1 MWEDLKNNVQ
11 KRIETLLQPNI
22 KEKRK
27 EPTVKKICFES
38 GCIVQAAIDLASVFF
53 QENLTVTEGL
63 KSMIVFLDRILPEI
77 PPEEDNFKNNIAFI
91 CELLFSR
98 EYYSCSN
105 TLYYLMRRVLVNQKE
120 KDVRRVRFLRSLIPR
135 IDQEQ
140 NVEHVLTLYA
150 ECAVSSLYLSMEQ
163 VILTSLEQAATY
175 GKAYMSAWSHAVKY
189 KRDPSNVFQYS
200 YIMDLMLHAV
210 EDREMSVVHNIR
222 EVLLQFNSFEFRMK
236 KMIYESFMTIALRYM
251 KHPKSYMRANTARIF
266 LDRFPILDPSIQ
278 MPETVH
284 PQVIDQVLNIKD
296 FLRDENNVREATI
309 IGLHK
314 IMSTNVR
321 IFSED

>member
-1 MWEDLKNNVQ
+1 
-11 KRIETLLQPNI
+11 
-22 KEKRK
+22 KRK

-77 PPEEDNFKNNIAFI
+77 PPEEDNFKNSIAFI
-91 CELLFSR
+91 CEVLFSR

-120 KDVRRVRFLRSLIPR
+120 KDVRRVSLLRSLIPR

-163 VILTSLEQAATY
+163 ETEIISSILRLKMEIMEPIHSAIIEYLPSATREQAATY

-189 KRDPSNVFQYS
+189 NRDPSKVFQYS

-210 EDREMSVVHNIR
+210 KDREMSVVHNIR

-251 KHPKSYMRANTARIF
+251 KVGVK
-266 LDRFPILDPSIQ
+266 L
-278 MPETVH
+278 
-284 PQVIDQVLNIKD
+284 
-296 FLRDENNVREATI
+296 
-309 IGLHK
+309 
-314 IMSTNVR
+314 
-321 IFSED
+321 